1 MLKEVSYAE
10 KKRPHNQKQ
19 EIYKWK
25 AHRKANKIKQKK
37 KKKRK
42 GKIVKVGNNP
52 YTNVISKPEVTRRG
66 EHKFKKL

>member
-37 KKKRK
+37 KKERQNSKGRK
-42 GKIVKVGNNP
+42 
-52 YTNVISKPEVTRRG
+52 
-66 EHKFKKL
+66 